1 MERLLFI
8 SLLLIMILLI
18 MICYVLIDLRN
29 NLKKINDIIIDIHP
43 NYKYKKVYESERYKQ
58 KIK

>member
-8 SLLLIMILLI
+8 YLSLIMILLV
-18 MICYVLIDLRN
+18 MICYVLIDLHNDLKNIN
-29 NLKKINDIIIDIHP
+29 NTIIDIHP
-43 NYKYKKVYESERYKQ
+43 NYKYNKVYESERYKT

>member
-1 MERLLFI
+1 MEKLLVI
-8 SLLLIMILLI
+8 YLLGIIILLV
-18 MICYVLIDLRN
+18 MIFYILIDLHFD
-29 NLKKINDIIIDIHP
+29 LKKINDTIIDIHS